1 MRPFPCATV
10 SVAWNVQQFVRMNTE
25 LNRKVY
31 WWHRGTQSPWKKRE
45 RERESSKHWLT
56 DWLTDW
62 LSGDAR
68 PNTTLTKRVTQSFHQ
83 NTAYHITFTFEPLHY
98 GYAFL
103 HSVLDTITSFYC
115 HFENSTDVW
124 RLMAIVFTAL
134 IPTQVSKA
142 VIKSSNSRQNRYEK
156 RLIVLKELILSLTPI
171 FTNTSPLRH
180 LHYSKRLLFN
190 WHKF

>member
-10 SVAWNVQQFVRMNTE
+10 SVWQEMCSSLYVWTLE

-45 RERESSKHWLT
+45 RERERVVQTLT
-56 DWLTDW
+56 DWV
-62 LSGDAR
+62 SGDAR

-115 HFENSTDVW
+115 HYENSMDVW
-124 RLMAIVFTAL
+124 RFMAIVFTAL